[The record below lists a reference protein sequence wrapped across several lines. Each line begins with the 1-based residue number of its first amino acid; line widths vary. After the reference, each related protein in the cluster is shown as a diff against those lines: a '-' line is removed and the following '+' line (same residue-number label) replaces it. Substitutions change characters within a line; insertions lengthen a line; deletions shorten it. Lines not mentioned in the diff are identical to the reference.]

1 MNATLNEQELYAI
14 RRAFSTVDDDNDGLV
29 RTKDLPAIFKQFEE
43 NVQSFIIEE
52 DELKHLL
59 DQNNIGDS
67 DQITFTQFITLI
79 ACKVNVDDNVEEL
92 QEAFNI
98 FDPTNTGFITVKDL
112 LRVMQ
117 SIGENISEAEAEEM
131 MRYADRD
138 LSGKISF
145 AEFIEIIRHS

>member
-1 MNATLNEQELYAI
+1 MNATLSEQDLYEL
-14 RRAFSTVDDDNDGLV
+14 RRAFSSVDDNNDGLV
-29 RTKDLPAIFKQFEE
+29 RIKDLPAIFKQFEG
-43 NVQSFIIEE
+43 NLQSFIIEE

-67 DQITFTQFITLI
+67 DQITFTQFLTLI
-79 ACKVNVDDNVEEL
+79 ACKANVDDNIEEL

-98 FDPTNTGFITVKDL
+98 FDSANTGFITVKDL

-117 SIGENISEAEAEEM
+117 NIGENISEIEAQEM
-131 MRYADRD
+131 IHHANRD

-145 AEFIEIIRHS
+145 AEFIEMIRYS